1 MNVID
6 AAGQYIDQANI
17 RADLEL
23 HKSTYQQIEGTL
35 ENLKGI
41 KGKDGISKAAKGF
54 ESLFIYR
61 MLQEMRKT
69 VPKDSL
75 LGNSFG
81 IDVFMSMFD
90 EKIADR
96 IAESGKFSLS
106 DMLIPYLEK
115 KYESGKE
122 ADTDNSINEKPVSE
136 SLVEE
141 SKIISRSSLSENVNR
156 FLSVVNEAA
165 SEFKLDP
172 DLLKAVIAQESGG
185 KPNAVSRNGAKGL
198 MQLMDSTAAGLD
210 VKNIFDPR
218 DNIFAGARYL
228 KELLIVYNGDL
239 KLALAAY
246 NAGPGAVKLYNG
258 IPPYSETRNFIQKV
272 IELQKQFRSGDQI

>member
-1 MNVID
+1 M
-6 AAGQYIDQANI
+6 
-17 RADLEL
+17 
-23 HKSTYQQIEGTL
+23 
-35 ENLKGI
+35 
-41 KGKDGISKAAKGF
+41 
-54 ESLFIYR
+54 
-61 MLQEMRKT
+61 
-69 VPKDSL
+69 

>member
-1 MNVID
+1 
-6 AAGQYIDQANI
+6 
-17 RADLEL
+17 
-23 HKSTYQQIEGTL
+23 
-35 ENLKGI
+35 
-41 KGKDGISKAAKGF
+41 
-54 ESLFIYR
+54 
-61 MLQEMRKT
+61 MRKT

-75 LGNSFG
+75 WGDSFG
-81 IDVFMSMFD
+81 MDVFMSMFD
-90 EKIADR
+90 EKIANQ
-96 IAESGKFSLS
+96 IAESGKFGLS

-115 KYESGKE
+115 KYEAEKE
-122 ADTDNSINEKPVSE
+122 AGTNNSINEKPAGE

-198 MQLMDSTAAGLD
+198 MQLMDSTVAGLD

-258 IPPYSETRNFIQKV
+258 IPPYSETHNFIQKV